1 MNERDKRLLNL
12 IQEGFPLVTRPFEAL
27 GLLLDLTE
35 AEVLGRIADL
45 KRQEIIRQI
54 GGIFDTQSLGYKSS
68 LVAMRVP
75 PARVDE
81 AAAVVSDHP
90 GVSHNYQRNHA
101 FNLWFTVAVPST
113 CDLAWTVDRLH
124 ETAGAEST
132 RILPTLRLF
141 KIGVRL
147 DMEGKSGAGR
157 VESARG
163 GYSEANRPKA
173 GKDGLTPLSIAVCR
187 ELQED
192 LPLAA
197 EPYALMAQRIGI
209 PESRL
214 FEVARE
220 MQSQGYLRRMAAVL
234 HHHAAGYRA
243 NAMGVWVVPSERA
256 EEVGQI
262 MGSFKGVTH
271 CYLRPTY
278 PDWPYSIFTMVHG
291 QKANDCQEIVD
302 AISAAT
308 GITEYS
314 LLYSTKQYKKVRLK
328 YFTPELDEWE
338 ARARR
343 SLDLVAAASSALPTG
358 RLS

>member
-1 MNERDKRLLNL
+1 
-12 IQEGFPLVTRPFEAL
+12 
-27 GLLLDLTE
+27 
-35 AEVLGRIADL
+35 
-45 KRQEIIRQI
+45 
-54 GGIFDTQSLGYKSS
+54 
-68 LVAMRVP
+68 
-75 PARVDE
+75 
-81 AAAVVSDHP
+81 
-90 GVSHNYQRNHA
+90 
-101 FNLWFTVAVPST
+101 
-113 CDLAWTVDRLH
+113 
-124 ETAGAEST
+124 
-132 RILPTLRLF
+132 
-141 KIGVRL
+141 
-147 DMEGKSGAGR
+147 
-157 VESARG
+157 
-163 GYSEANRPKA
+163 
-173 GKDGLTPLSIAVCR
+173 
-187 ELQED
+187 
-192 LPLAA
+192 
-197 EPYALMAQRIGI
+197 
-209 PESRL
+209 
-214 FEVARE
+214 

-256 EEVGQI
+256 EEVGRI
-262 MGSFKGVTH
+262 MGSFKGVSH

-278 PDWPYSIFTMVHG
+278 PDWRYNIFTMVHG

>member
-1 MNERDKRLLNL
+1 MDERDKRLLNL

-27 GLLLDLTE
+27 GLPLDLSEAELLD
-35 AEVLGRIADL
+35 RIADL

-54 GGIFDTQSLGYKSS
+54 VGIFDTQSLGYKSS

-75 PARVDE
+75 PDRVDE
-81 AAAVVSDHP
+81 AAAVVSAHP

-101 FNLWFTVAVPST
+101 FNLWFTLAVPSS

-147 DMEGKSGAGR
+147 EMEGKSGAER

-173 GKDGLTPLSIAVCR
+173 GKDGLTPLFIAVCR

-192 LPLAA
+192 LPLVAA
-197 EPYALMAQRIGI
+197 PYAPMARRIGI

-243 NAMGVWVVPSERA
+243 NAMGVWVVPSERV
-256 EEVGQI
+256 EEVGRI
-262 MGSFKGVTH
+262 MGSFKGVSH

-291 QKANDCQEIVD
+291 RKADDCQEIVD

-314 LLYSTKQYKKVRLK
+314 LLYSTRQYKKVRPK
-328 YFTPELDEWE
+328 YFTPDLDEWE

-343 SLDLVAAASSALPTG
+343 SLP
-358 RLS
+358 